1 MKTIKL
7 QFDNKAGDRL
17 SAKLELPLDKQPKAF
32 ALFAHCFTC
41 NKNLLA
47 VTNISRALT
56 DNGIAV
62 LRFDFT
68 GLGESEGEFS
78 DTNFSTNVEDLVQ
91 GANYLAEHYQPP
103 QIIIGH
109 SLGGAA
115 VLQAAAKLSFV
126 KAVVTV
132 GAPSNPPHVQHLLK
146 NSLEEIRES
155 GEAIVNLAGRSFTI
169 KKQFLDDLDGRN
181 MQNIIKNLNKAL
193 LVLHSPQDNTVAIN
207 NAAEIYQAARHPK
220 SFISLD
226 GADHLLTNKE
236 DSIYVGQLIASW
248 SSRYITPDAGEELE
262 TEKQVVTET
271 GQDGFTTQIK
281 AGRHH
286 LLADEPAAVG
296 GKDLGPTPYGYL
308 LAALGACT
316 SMTLRMYAER
326 KKWPLERARVH
337 LEHSKVYSEDCA
349 TCESTSGYI
358 DQIDREIELE
368 GPLDEQQ
375 KARLLE
381 IADRCP
387 VHKTLHNE
395 IKVKTQLRSSEL

>member
-7 QFDNKAGDRL
+7 QFENKTGHLL
-17 SAKLELPLDKQPKAF
+17 SAKLELPPERKPKAF

-41 NKNLLA
+41 NKNLIA

-56 DNGIAV
+56 ASGVAV

-78 DTNFSTNVEDLVQ
+78 DTNFSSNVDDLVQ
-91 GANYLAEHYQPP
+91 GANYLADNYQPP
-103 QIIIGH
+103 QIVIGH

-115 VLQAAAKLSFV
+115 VLQAASKLPFV

-146 NSLEEIRES
+146 NNIEEIKET
-155 GEAIVNLAGRSFTI
+155 GEATVLLAGRPFKI
-169 KKQFLDDLDGRN
+169 KKQFLEDLEDRN
-181 MQNIIKNLNKAL
+181 MQEIINNLDKAL
-193 LVLHSPQDNTVAIN
+193 LVLHSPQDATVGID

-226 GADHLLTNKE
+226 GADHLLTNKD
-236 DSIYVGQLIASW
+236 DSIYVGQVIASW
-248 SSRYITPDAGEELE
+248 SSRYMIPEPASELE

-271 GQDGFTTQIK
+271 GEDGFTTQIK
-281 AGRHH
+281 AGKHH
-286 LLADEPAAVG
+286 LLADEPTSVG

-326 KKWPLERARVH
+326 KNWPLERARVH
-337 LEHSKVYSEDCA
+337 LEHAKVHSQDCEA
-349 TCESTSGYI
+349 CETKDGYI
-358 DQIDREIELE
+358 DHIDREIELE
-368 GPLDEQQ
+368 GPLDDQQ
-375 KARLLE
+375 KVRLME

-387 VHKTLHNE
+387 VHKTLHAE
-395 IKVKTQLRSSEL
+395 IKINTKLR

>member
-7 QFDNKAGDRL
+7 QFENTTGQQL
-17 SAKLELPLDKQPKAF
+17 SARLELPLERKPKAF

-41 NKNLLA
+41 NKNLVA

-56 DNGIAV
+56 ASGFAV

-78 DTNFSTNVEDLVQ
+78 DTNFSSNVDDLVQ
-91 GANYLAEHYQPP
+91 GAEYLAAHYQPP

-115 VLQAAAKLSFV
+115 VLQAASRLPFV
-126 KAVVTV
+126 KAVVTI

-146 NSLEEIRES
+146 NNIEEIRET
-155 GEAIVNLAGRSFTI
+155 GEATVLLAGRPFKI
-169 KKQFLDDLDGRN
+169 KKQFLDDLEDSN
-181 MQNIIKNLNKAL
+181 MQGVIKNLDKAL
-193 LVLHSPQDNTVAIN
+193 LVLHSPQDSTVGIN
-207 NAAEIYQAARHPK
+207 NAAEIYQAAKHPK

-226 GADHLLTNKE
+226 GADHLLTDKE
-236 DSIYVGQLIASW
+236 DSFYAGQVIASW
-248 SSRYITPDAGEELE
+248 SSRYISPEPATELE

-271 GQDGFTTQIK
+271 GGDGFTTQIK

-286 LLADEPAAVG
+286 LLADEPANVG

-326 KKWPLERARVH
+326 KNWPLERATIH
-337 LEHSKVYSEDCA
+337 LEHFKLHSDDCEA
-349 TCESTSGYI
+349 CETEQGYI
-358 DQIDREIELE
+358 DHIDREIELE
-368 GPLDEQQ
+368 GPLNEEQ
-375 KARLLE
+375 KKRLLE

-387 VHKTLHNE
+387 VHKTLHAEVIINT
-395 IKVKTQLRSSEL
+395 KLR

>member
-1 MKTIKL
+1 MKTVKL
-7 QFDNKAGDRL
+7 QFENKSGERL
-17 SAKLELPLDKQPKAF
+17 SAKLELPLEQKPKAF

-41 NKNLLA
+41 NKNLVA

-56 DNGIAV
+56 ASGVAI

-78 DTNFSTNVEDLVQ
+78 DTNFSSNVDDLVQ
-91 GANYLAEHYQPP
+91 GANYLADHYQPP

-115 VLQAAAKLSFV
+115 VLQAASRLPFV

-146 NSLEEIRES
+146 NNLEEIRES
-155 GEAIVNLAGRSFTI
+155 GEATVLLAGRPFKI
-169 KKQFLDDLDGRN
+169 KKQFLDDLEDSN
-181 MQNIIKNLNKAL
+181 MQGIIKNLDKAL
-193 LVLHSPQDNTVAIN
+193 LVLHSPQDTTVGIN

-236 DSIYVGQLIASW
+236 DSIYAGQVIASW
-248 SSRYITPDAGEELE
+248 SSRYITPESTPEPE

-271 GQDGFTTQIK
+271 GEDGFTTQIK

-286 LLADEPAAVG
+286 LLADEPTAVG

-326 KKWPLERARVH
+326 KNWPLERARVH
-337 LEHSKVYSEDCA
+337 LEHFKVHSDDCDA
-349 TCESTSGYI
+349 CETKGGYI
-358 DQIDREIELE
+358 DHINREIELE
-368 GPLDEQQ
+368 GPLDDQQ
-375 KARLLE
+375 TARLLE

-387 VHKTLHNE
+387 VHKTLHAE
-395 IKVKTQLRSSEL
+395 IKINTKLR

>member
-7 QFDNKAGDRL
+7 QFENTTGQQL
-17 SAKLELPLDKQPKAF
+17 SARLELPLERKPKAF

-41 NKNLLA
+41 NKNLVA

-56 DNGIAV
+56 ASGFAV

-78 DTNFSTNVEDLVQ
+78 DTNFSSNVDDLVQ
-91 GANYLAEHYQPP
+91 GAEYLAAHYQPP

-115 VLQAAAKLSFV
+115 VLQAASRLPFV
-126 KAVVTV
+126 KAVVTI

-146 NSLEEIRES
+146 NNIEEIRET
-155 GEAIVNLAGRSFTI
+155 GEATVLLAGRPFKI
-169 KKQFLDDLDGRN
+169 KKQFLDDLEDSN
-181 MQNIIKNLNKAL
+181 MQGVIKNLDKAL
-193 LVLHSPQDNTVAIN
+193 LVLHSPQDSTVGIN
-207 NAAEIYQAARHPK
+207 NAAEIYQAAKHPK

-226 GADHLLTNKE
+226 GADHLLTDKE
-236 DSIYVGQLIASW
+236 DSFYAGQVIASW
-248 SSRYITPDAGEELE
+248 SSRYISPEPATELE

-271 GQDGFTTQIK
+271 GGDGFTTQIK

-286 LLADEPAAVG
+286 LLADEPANVG

-326 KKWPLERARVH
+326 KNWPLERATIH
-337 LEHSKVYSEDCA
+337 LEHFKLHSDDCEA
-349 TCESTSGYI
+349 CETEQGYI
-358 DQIDREIELE
+358 DHIDREIELE
-368 GPLDEQQ
+368 GPLNEEQ
-375 KARLLE
+375 KTRLLE

-387 VHKTLHNE
+387 VHKTLHAE
-395 IKVKTQLRSSEL
+395 IIINTKLR

>member
-7 QFDNKAGDRL
+7 QFENTTGQQL
-17 SAKLELPLDKQPKAF
+17 SARLELPLERKPKAF

-41 NKNLLA
+41 NKNLVA

-56 DNGIAV
+56 ASGFAV

-78 DTNFSTNVEDLVQ
+78 DTNFSSNVDDLVQ
-91 GANYLAEHYQPP
+91 GAEYLAAHYQPP

-115 VLQAAAKLSFV
+115 VLQAASRLPFV
-126 KAVVTV
+126 KAVVTI

-146 NSLEEIRES
+146 NNIEEIRET
-155 GEAIVNLAGRSFTI
+155 GEATVLLAGRPFKI
-169 KKQFLDDLDGRN
+169 KKQFLDDLEDSN
-181 MQNIIKNLNKAL
+181 MQGVIKNLDKAL
-193 LVLHSPQDNTVAIN
+193 LVLHSPQDSTVGIN
-207 NAAEIYQAARHPK
+207 NAAEIYQAAKHPK

-226 GADHLLTNKE
+226 GADHLLTDKE
-236 DSIYVGQLIASW
+236 DSFYAGQVIASW
-248 SSRYITPDAGEELE
+248 SSRYISPEPATELE

-271 GQDGFTTQIK
+271 GGDGFTTQIK

-286 LLADEPAAVG
+286 LLADEPANVG

-326 KKWPLERARVH
+326 KNWPLERATIH
-337 LEHSKVYSEDCA
+337 LEHFKLHSDDCDA
-349 TCESTSGYI
+349 CETEQGYI
-358 DQIDREIELE
+358 DHIDREIELE
-368 GPLDEQQ
+368 GPLNEEQ

-387 VHKTLHNE
+387 VHKTLHAE
-395 IKVKTQLRSSEL
+395 IIINTKLR

>member
-7 QFDNKAGDRL
+7 QFENTTGQQL
-17 SAKLELPLDKQPKAF
+17 SARLELPLERKPKAF

-41 NKNLLA
+41 NKNLVA

-56 DNGIAV
+56 ASGFAV

-78 DTNFSTNVEDLVQ
+78 DTNFSSNVDDLVQ
-91 GANYLAEHYQPP
+91 GAEYLAAHYQPP

-115 VLQAAAKLSFV
+115 VLQAASRLPFV
-126 KAVVTV
+126 KAVVTI

-146 NSLEEIRES
+146 NNIEEIRET
-155 GEAIVNLAGRSFTI
+155 GEATVLLAGRPFKI
-169 KKQFLDDLDGRN
+169 KKQFLDDLEDSN
-181 MQNIIKNLNKAL
+181 MQGVIKNLDKAL
-193 LVLHSPQDNTVAIN
+193 LVLHSPQDSTVGIN
-207 NAAEIYQAARHPK
+207 NAAEIYQAAKHPK

-226 GADHLLTNKE
+226 GADHLLTDKE
-236 DSIYVGQLIASW
+236 DSFYAGQVIASW
-248 SSRYITPDAGEELE
+248 SSRYISPEPATELE

-271 GQDGFTTQIK
+271 GGDGFTTQIK

-286 LLADEPAAVG
+286 LLADEPANVG

-326 KKWPLERARVH
+326 KNWPLERATIH
-337 LEHSKVYSEDCA
+337 LEHFKLHSDDCDA
-349 TCESTSGYI
+349 CETEQGYI
-358 DQIDREIELE
+358 DHIDREIELE
-368 GPLDEQQ
+368 GPLNEEQ
-375 KARLLE
+375 KTRLLE

-387 VHKTLHNE
+387 VHKTLHAE
-395 IKVKTQLRSSEL
+395 IIINTKLR